1 MAQIYL
7 ASPFFSD
14 EQVARIEKIE
24 AALTQNPTVKD
35 FFSPR
40 KNEDTDQ
47 EAYTKPWA
55 TAIYHIDV
63 ANIEAAEVM
72 VAIIDF
78 EGEYVDSGTAFEI
91 GYAVQKGMPVIVFH
105 EKTGTV
111 NLMIGESLHAYLKT
125 PDEVAQYDFHT
136 MPTIEYDG
144 KFI

>member
-7 ASPFFSD
+7 AGPFFSD

-24 AALTQNPTVKD
+24 AALTQNPTVQD

-40 KNEDTDQ
+40 KNQ
-47 EAYTKPWA
+47 ETEHEQFTKPWA
-55 TAIYHIDV
+55 TAIYHTDVSNID
-63 ANIEAAEVM
+63 AAEAV
-72 VAIIDF
+72 VAILDF
-78 EGEYVDSGTAFEI
+78 EGEHVDSGTAFEI
-91 GYAVQKGMPVIVFH
+91 GYAVQKGTPVVVFH

-125 PDEVAQYDFHT
+125 PEEVSQYDFQA
-136 MPTIEYDG
+136 MPTNEYNG

>member
-40 KNEDTDQ
+40 KNQETDN
-47 EAYTKPWA
+47 EPYTKPWA
-55 TAIYHIDV
+55 TDIYHIDV
-63 ANIEAAEVM
+63 SNIDAAEAV

-78 EGEYVDSGTAFEI
+78 EGEHVDSGTAFEI
-91 GYAVQKGMPVIVFH
+91 GYAVQKGTPVVVFH

-125 PDEVAQYDFHT
+125 PEAVAQYDFKT
-136 MPTIEYDG
+136 MPTSEYDG